1 MKALSENIRDISDA
15 ETIIYWFENDI
26 KYIYNNKMYWY

>member
-15 ETIIYWFENDI
+15 DNIISLFAFI
-26 KYIYNNKMYWY
+26 SKYKYMNKEYN